1 VEEWGQGEVFE
12 EEVEVVMGKGCW
24 KEAQVVFG
32 KAEVEEQLGPQ
43 VLAGPLGRWGSWVME
58 ISSGGRKGDARCAS
72 IS

>member
-24 KEAQVVFG
+24 KEAQVG
-32 KAEVEEQLGPQ
+32 KAGFEEQLGPQ
-43 VLAGPLGRWGSWVME
+43 VLTGPLGRWVLWVME
-58 ISSGGRKGDARCAS
+58 SSSGGRKGDARCAS

>member
-32 KAEVEEQLGPQ
+32 KAEVEEQLGP
-43 VLAGPLGRWGSWVME
+43 LGRWGSWVME